1 MKQFLL
7 LLLLFI
13 CAMQLH
19 AQTPV
24 VAIEED
30 YTAPKSY
37 MYVKGDEYH
46 PRSIENGMY
55 TSKHGSVLP
64 AELKFDLS
72 IDNRQRPHANVLDME
87 FTLVKIKGK
96 PEDFIVTHIYTNSET
111 PYLEFG
117 YNELGEWKLGSR
129 LLETI
134 YQSGKTQV
142 NPGTNV
148 LRIEYRYRKL
158 RFFLNGVKVCDYEYK
173 EIENLYWQDM
183 RIEAMRKQ
191 KTVIGLDKV
200 ELKAYSTNLPF
211 SDEAKQ
217 QAKTETQPVPP
228 AEAVMGVAPPDPNEV
243 IDYNKVYEPKPDED
257 MIWFRDK
264 NDYWGAKNAKGEI
277 LFQPK
282 FYGPIPFYDGVA
294 INTDGHYSLVNKTGK
309 EITTTQYS
317 NISDFSE
324 GLALASFACNEYGER
339 CRYVYLDKTGK
350 EVLTLPEKYT
360 SAGSFSDGLAV
371 VSKLVSGTGE
381 TMSDYRFGYIDKTGN
396 EVIPCTF
403 FNAGDFRYNRA
414 PVESE
419 KYKVGYINKTGQL
432 VIPYKYY
439 KTGEM
444 NDYLFSEGLSAVF
457 LKDPKAPEY
466 MWAYNYCYID
476 VNGKEVIPFKYNGA
490 SDFKD
495 GVAVVA
501 LNTDKRVNY
510 TYETKKGLID
520 KTGKELT
527 PIKYDDIGDFID
539 GLALVSVNRS
549 DANLI
554 DKAGF
559 IDRTGKEVVP
569 MIYKNAAPFNEGLA
583 LIEHSCSPDYPY
595 TCKKS
600 FIDNTGK
607 IVLTIPDGFGI
618 DETFFFSEGLI
629 AVYQCQ
635 GEYPDQKC
643 KYGFM
648 DKTGKLVI
656 PLKYDYAEAF
666 GGGLANVELNGE
678 KFKVD
683 KKGTEIKGGKSWMDE
698 EGDY

>member
-13 CAMQLH
+13 SAMQLH

-148 LRIEYRYRKL
+148 LRIEYRYSKL
-158 RFFLNGVKVCDYEYK
+158 RYFLNGVKVCDYEYK

-200 ELKAYSTNLPF
+200 VLKAYSTNLPF

-282 FYGPIPFYDGVA
+282 FYGPIPFYDGVG
-294 INTDGHYSLVNKTGK
+294 INTDGHYSLVDKTGK

-371 VSKLVSGTGE
+371 VSTLLEGATGE

-419 KYKVGYINKTGQL
+419 DYKVGYINKAGKL

-439 KTGEM
+439 KMGNM
-444 NDYLFSEGLSAVF
+444 SDYLFSEGLASVYVKDEAKSVGYNHVF
-457 LKDPKAPEY
+457 KHG
-466 MWAYNYCYID
+466 YID
-476 VNGKEVIPFKYNGA
+476 VNGKEVIPFKYNSA
-490 SDFKD
+490 SNFKN
-495 GVAVVA
+495 GVAVVYVR
-501 LNTDKRVNY
+501 TGQY
-510 TYETKKGLID
+510 TGQLYYTKKGLID

-527 PIKYDDIGDFID
+527 PVKYDDMGEFFD
-539 GLALVSVNRS
+539 GLALVSVNKPNS
-549 DANLI
+549 NFA
-554 DKAGF
+554 DKYGF
-559 IDRTGKEVVP
+559 IDRTGKEVIP
-569 MIYKNAAPFNEGLA
+569 MIYDKAAEFSEGLA
-583 LIEHSCSPDYPY
+583 YVEHSCSTEYPY
-595 TCKKS
+595 PCKKS
-600 FIDNTGK
+600 FIDKTGK
-607 IVLTIPDGFGI
+607 IVFNTEYSVDLLAQ
-618 DETFFFSEGLI
+618 FSEGLLL
-629 AVYQCQ
+629 VYACT

>member
-1 MKQFLL
+1 MKKPFLL
-7 LLLLFI
+7 SALFI
-13 CAMQLH
+13 SVIQLY
-19 AQTPV
+19 AQEYSIK
-24 VAIEED
+24 IEED
-30 YTAPKSY
+30 YSKPTSSLFNA
-37 MYVKGDEYH
+37 GDEFQSN
-46 PRSIENGMY
+46 SIENGMY
-55 TSKHGSVLP
+55 ISKAARMH
-64 AELKFDLS
+64 AQ
-72 IDNRQRPHANVLDME
+72 IDFPYSLYDRQRDCIKSSDME
-87 FTLVKIKGK
+87 FTIVKMKGNK
-96 PEDFIVTHIYTNSET
+96 EDFICVQIDPNGDKAY
-111 PYLEFG
+111 PYLVFQ
-117 YNELGEWKLGSR
+117 YNELGDWKLTNY
-129 LLETI
+129 LQDKT
-134 YQSGKTQV
+134 YASGKAKV
-142 NPGTNV
+142 NAGVMPNV
-148 LRIEYRYRKL
+148 IKMAHRYSKVSYYV
-158 RFFLNGVKVCDYEYK
+158 NGELATELKSDNTLEIRWCYNKVYSK
-173 EIENLYWQDM
+173 N
-183 RIEAMRKQ
+183 Q
-191 KTVIGLDKV
+191 KFVLGLDKLLLGGCV
-200 ELKAYSTNLPF
+200 TDKEDLAKEQKRKEEEAAKKAA
-211 SDEAKQ
+211 E
-217 QAKTETQPVPP
+217 QP
-228 AEAVMGVAPPDPNEV
+228 APPDPNEV

-282 FYGPIPFYDGVA
+282 FYGPIPFYDGVG